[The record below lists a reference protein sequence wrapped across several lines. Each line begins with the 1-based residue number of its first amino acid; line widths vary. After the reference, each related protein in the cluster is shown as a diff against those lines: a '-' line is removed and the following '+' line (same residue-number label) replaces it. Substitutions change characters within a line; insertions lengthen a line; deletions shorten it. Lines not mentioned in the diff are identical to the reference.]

1 MKSVPSAGCPLFA
14 GIALEGSALVVSCSP
29 AAAASLRSRKCSES
43 DERAAPVS
51 SFSLL
56 AACCFIC
63 STMKSGRSSSSC
75 ACAAAVFSCCASGWS
90 ASLDSGA
97 ASPELEAFALFS
109 SSAAAVEAARSFCSC
124 SSAAFL
130 ASTSALVGRP
140 LLRLGASA
148 TTSPAPTSASAAA
161 AASTRAFSAICFFA
175 ARSSRALSKRSLSP
189 ACVAE

>member
-14 GIALEGSALVVSCSP
+14 VGALEGSALVAFCSP
-29 AAAASLRSRKCSES
+29 VAAASLRSRKCSES

-75 ACAAAVFSCCASGWS
+75 ACAAAVFSCCAAGWS
-90 ASLDSGA
+90 AFLDSGA

-109 SSAAAVEAARSFCSC
+109 SSAAVEAARSFCSC